1 MTFEELKEKAKEMG
15 YNEEELV
22 VNGRVWLT
30 KKGLSF
36 DLCFSNDGM
45 VLLGGDEEYVLAEN
59 RTPDQIFAIME
70 ALR

>member
-1 MTFEELKEKAKEMG
+1 MTWDEFCEKAKEMG

-22 VNGRVWLT
+22 VNGLVWLT

-45 VLLGGDEEYVLAEN
+45 VLLDGDEEYVLAEN
-59 RTPDQIFAIME
+59 RTPDQMYAIIE